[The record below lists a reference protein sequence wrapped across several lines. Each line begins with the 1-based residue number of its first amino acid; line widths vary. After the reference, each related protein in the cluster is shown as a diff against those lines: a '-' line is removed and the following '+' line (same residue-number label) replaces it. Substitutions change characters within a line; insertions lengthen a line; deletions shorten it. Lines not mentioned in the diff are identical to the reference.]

1 MKSKKRKITQRPSK
15 FAAEKRRELK
25 AGFLTQRS
33 RRWEHR
39 ERREEGTTVE

>member
-1 MKSKKRKITQRPSK
+1 MKSEKRKMTQRTSK

-25 AGFLTQRS
+25 AGLLTQSS

-39 ERREEGTTVE
+39 EEGTTVK